1 MISRVTTS
9 EHSAS
14 FAFLNLYPLATD
26 MNIHTLPRRASRG
39 LRSAFT
45 LMEMILVLAIIAI
58 LIAIGAATLGDFD
71 EQAKITAAR
80 AQIGTISTSIKM
92 YKVNN
97 RNLPPNL
104 DALVKPPA
112 NVPVKKPFIE
122 ANGIVDPWDNKYI
135 YKSPG
140 KEGRAYDI
148 FSAGPDK
155 REGSDDDVTQ
165 D

>member
-1 MISRVTTS
+1 MKIQ
-9 EHSAS
+9 SAQK
-14 FAFLNLYPLATD
+14 
-26 MNIHTLPRRASRG
+26 RAVRS
-39 LRSAFT
+39 LRAAFT

-58 LIAIGAATLGDFD
+58 LIAIGASTLGDFD

-80 AQIGTISTSIKM
+80 AQIGTVSTAIKM

-122 ANGIVDPWDNKYI
+122 PNGIVDPWDNKYI

-140 KEGRAYDI
+140 RDGKAYDLY
-148 FSAGPDK
+148 SAGADK
-155 REGSDDDVTQ
+155 REGTDDDVF
-165 D
+165 

>member
-1 MISRVTTS
+1 
-9 EHSAS
+9 
-14 FAFLNLYPLATD
+14 
-26 MNIHTLPRRASRG
+26 
-39 LRSAFT
+39 
-45 LMEMILVLAIIAI
+45 MEMILVLAIIAI

-97 RNLPPNL
+97 RNLPPSL

-112 NVPVKKPFIE
+112 NVPVKRPFIE
-122 ANGIVDPWDNKYI
+122 ANGIMDPWDNKYI

-140 KEGRAYDI
+140 REGKAYEVY
-148 FSAGPDK
+148 SAGADK
-155 REGSDDDVTQ
+155 REGTDDDVF
-165 D
+165 

>member
-1 MISRVTTS
+1 
-9 EHSAS
+9 
-14 FAFLNLYPLATD
+14 
-26 MNIHTLPRRASRG
+26 MNIHAATRRLPRT

-97 RNLPPNL
+97 RNLPPSL

-112 NVPVKKPFIE
+112 NVPVKRPFIE
-122 ANGIVDPWDNKYI
+122 ANGIMDPWDNKYI

-140 KEGRAYDI
+140 REGKAYEVY
-148 FSAGPDK
+148 SAGADK
-155 REGSDDDVTQ
+155 REGTDDDVF
-165 D
+165 

>member
-1 MISRVTTS
+1 
-9 EHSAS
+9 
-14 FAFLNLYPLATD
+14 
-26 MNIHTLPRRASRG
+26 MNIQPAQKRAVRS
-39 LRSAFT
+39 LRAAFT

-80 AQIGTISTSIKM
+80 AQIGTVSTSIKM

-104 DALVKPPA
+104 DALVKPPS
-112 NVPVKKPFIE
+112 NVPVKRPFIE

-155 REGSDDDVTQ
+155 REGTDDDVTQ

>member
-1 MISRVTTS
+1 MKI
-9 EHSAS
+9 HAAS
-14 FAFLNLYPLATD
+14 KRLT
-26 MNIHTLPRRASRG
+26 RS

-80 AQIGTISTSIKM
+80 AQIGTVSTAIKM

-97 RNLPPNL
+97 RNLPPTL

-112 NVPVKKPFIE
+112 NVPSKRPFME
-122 ANGIVDPWDNKYI
+122 PNGIMDPWDNKYI

-140 KEGRAYDI
+140 RDGKAYDLY
-148 FSAGPDK
+148 SAGADK
-155 REGSDDDVTQ
+155 REGTDDDVH
-165 D
+165 

>member
-1 MISRVTTS
+1 
-9 EHSAS
+9 
-14 FAFLNLYPLATD
+14 
-26 MNIHTLPRRASRG
+26 MNIQPAPHRLTRS

-80 AQIGTISTSIKM
+80 AQIGTVSTAIKM

-122 ANGIVDPWDNKYI
+122 ANGILDPWDNKYI

-140 KEGRAYDI
+140 RDGKAYDI

-155 REGSDDDVTQ
+155 REGTDDDVN
-165 D
+165 

>member
-1 MISRVTTS
+1 
-9 EHSAS
+9 
-14 FAFLNLYPLATD
+14 
-26 MNIHTLPRRASRG
+26 MNIQPATHRLTRS

-80 AQIGTISTSIKM
+80 AQIGTVSTAIKM

-122 ANGIVDPWDNKYI
+122 ANGILDPWDNKYI

-140 KEGRAYDI
+140 RDGKAYDI

-155 REGSDDDVTQ
+155 REGTDDDVN
-165 D
+165 

>member
-1 MISRVTTS
+1 MKIHLTSRPLS
-9 EHSAS
+9 SA
-14 FAFLNLYPLATD
+14 A
-26 MNIHTLPRRASRG
+26 
-39 LRSAFT
+39 RSAFT

-58 LIAIGAATLGDFD
+58 LIAIGASTLGEFD

-80 AQIGTISTSIKM
+80 AQIGTISTSVKM

-97 RNLPPNL
+97 RNLPPSL

-122 ANGIVDPWDNKYI
+122 ENGIIDPWDNKYI

-140 KEGRAYDI
+140 KDGKAYEI
-148 FSAGPDK
+148 YSAGADK
-155 REGSDDDVTQ
+155 REGTDDDVH
-165 D
+165 

>member
-1 MISRVTTS
+1 
-9 EHSAS
+9 
-14 FAFLNLYPLATD
+14 
-26 MNIHTLPRRASRG
+26 MNIQPATHRLTRS

-80 AQIGTISTSIKM
+80 AQIGTVSTAIKM

-122 ANGIVDPWDNKYI
+122 ANGILDPWDNKYI

-140 KEGRAYDI
+140 RDGKAYDL

-155 REGSDDDVTQ
+155 REGTDDDVN
-165 D
+165 

>member
-1 MISRVTTS
+1 
-9 EHSAS
+9 
-14 FAFLNLYPLATD
+14 
-26 MNIHTLPRRASRG
+26 MNIQPAPHRLTRS

-80 AQIGTISTSIKM
+80 AQIGTVSTAIKM

-122 ANGIVDPWDNKYI
+122 ANGILDPWDNKYI

-140 KEGRAYDI
+140 RDGKAYDL

-155 REGSDDDVTQ
+155 REGTDDDVN
-165 D
+165 

>member
-1 MISRVTTS
+1 
-9 EHSAS
+9 
-14 FAFLNLYPLATD
+14 
-26 MNIHTLPRRASRG
+26 
-39 LRSAFT
+39 
-45 LMEMILVLAIIAI
+45 MEMILVLAIIAI

-80 AQIGTISTSIKM
+80 AQIGTVSTAIKM

-97 RNLPPNL
+97 RNLPPSL

-122 ANGIVDPWDNKYI
+122 SNGIVDPWDNKYI

-140 KEGRAYDI
+140 REGKAYDLY
-148 FSAGPDK
+148 SAGADK
-155 REGSDDDVTQ
+155 KDGTDDDVH
-165 D
+165 